1 MTENFGQW
9 IEQSPVGQSEASLY
23 VAYDGTL
30 GQPWTVVVRLWD
42 AATTAWRGIAT
53 VGQIASSPEHA
64 VELVR
69 KNGPW
74 PEGAEFKAH
83 APGDPLGKLV
93 WGCSAMTRT

>member
-1 MTENFGQW
+1 MGWRSMPDQHPGS
-9 IEQSPVGQSEASLY
+9 EQSDTPALH

-42 AATTAWRGIAT
+42 AATTAWRGLAT

-74 PEGAEFKAH
+74 PEGTEFIAH
-83 APGDPLGKLV
+83 PPGDPLGAVV
-93 WGCSAMTRT
+93 WEDTHS